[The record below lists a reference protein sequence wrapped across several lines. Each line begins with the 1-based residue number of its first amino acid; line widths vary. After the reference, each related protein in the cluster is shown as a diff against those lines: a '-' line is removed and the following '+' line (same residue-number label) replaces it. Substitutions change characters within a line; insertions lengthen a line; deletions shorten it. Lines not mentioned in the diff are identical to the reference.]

1 MIIPIRGKVAHILN
15 TREIVINVGTE
26 NGVTV
31 GPFARALMPP
41 NWITKYETLSKT
53 EKTKDVLDEKDSY
66 VNVGE
71 PVVQTIEDDEAEGE
85 DANRT

>member
-1 MIIPIRGKVAHILN
+1 
-15 TREIVINVGTE
+15 
-26 NGVTV
+26 
-31 GPFARALMPP
+31 MPP

-66 VNVGE
+66 VNVGD

-85 DANRT
+85 DTNRT